1 MRQGILIGFVI
12 GLIGAMSAMALAQA
26 RRAPTAPAEVKPPPA
41 PYVNVTR
48 TDGTV
53 VKGHLTA
60 SDPAGVTVVPPSP
73 PGKDANEPVVIKW
86 PDVTKVSNGLTR
98 AKVLE
103 QWRGDQTLRGQL
115 CADCKGD
122 GRVVCVTC
130 KGTAHDPAKL
140 PKDCATC
147 KGELLVD
154 CPVPKCDKGQVR
166 CPRPCLKLT
175 DPGWFT
181 KDGKKWRRFPEKGGF
196 FEVSEG
202 HAGEIVV
209 TDKEGRK
216 STVPCPLCGGKTTVD
231 CAVCHGVGKVPCPT
245 CSKNDAAPKCP
256 DCDKGLQICKTC
268 EGAGIS
274 KR

>member
-1 MRQGILIGFVI
+1 MHYFLCN
-12 GLIGAMSAMALAQA
+12 GLGDSIES
-26 RRAPTAPAEVKPPPA
+26 PTPAEMQAFMNGVDFSDEEHGA
-41 PYVNVTR
+41 VWLSDEFDNVLEYNGNGVLAFTPEANSR
-48 TDGTV
+48 
-53 VKGHLTA
+53 HLTGISRERA
-60 SDPAGVTVVPPSP
+60 IDLW
-73 PGKDANEPVVIKW
+73 IKL
-86 PDVTKVSNGLTR
+86 VNG
-98 AKVLE
+98 
-103 QWRGDQTLRGQL
+103 
-115 CADCKGD
+115 
-122 GRVVCVTC
+122 
-130 KGTAHDPAKL
+130 
-140 PKDCATC
+140 
-147 KGELLVD
+147 LLVD

-231 CAVCHGVGKVPCPT
+231 CAVCHGAGKVPCPT